1 MCLYSYKLFNMKD
14 DETTIEMFIEFTNII
29 NGLHVLRNFFIEL
42 EKVIELLGGQS
53 HNHTRS

>member
-1 MCLYSYKLFNMKD
+1 MKD

-42 EKVIELLGGQS
+42 ERVIELLGGQS